1 MKHIFVIFLLLVFI
15 VPAQASTDID
25 TLGDFMQE
33 VRWILDYKSNDLLPD
48 SALIGLAK
56 RAITWTSIDFGG
68 VEATFLIV
76 TDTLQRFYA
85 FPDTVTEILFATL
98 VNENVTHSIKAFIPA
113 YYEDIF
119 NQTILQPGTEDQIP
133 QAYNLWADTIQFIPT
148 PIKVDSVY
156 FKCYIEHSAV
166 TAKADDIL
174 LRPGFIE
181 AAIQYC
187 CYLVY
192 QRWKIYD
199 AAAVHLQ
206 AYEALGVKLTN
217 RYKKPMEMLA
227 Q

>member
-1 MKHIFVIFLLLVFI
+1 MVNC
-15 VPAQASTDID
+15 
-25 TLGDFMQE
+25 
-33 VRWILDYKSNDLLPD
+33 SNDDMLPD
-48 SALIGLAK
+48 STLIGFAK

-68 VEATFLIV
+68 VEATFLVI
-76 TDTLQRFYA
+76 TDTLQRFYD

-98 VNENVTHSIKAFIPA
+98 VNENVTYSIKAFIPA

-119 NQTILQPGTEDQIP
+119 RQTALQKDAEDQIP
-133 QAYNLWADTIQFIPT
+133 QAYNLWADTIQFLPT

-156 FKCYIEHSAV
+156 FKCYVEHPYV
-166 TAKADDIL
+166 DGKDDDIL

-181 AAIQYC
+181 AALEYC

-192 QRWKIYD
+192 KRWEEFDK
-199 AAAVHLQ
+199 AAIHLRD
-206 AYEALGVKLTN
+206 YEALGVKLTN